1 MLKVVLIEEDIA
13 MQALIAEW
21 LTQAGYGVEAPRG
34 GAATPQAGVA
44 LVIASAL
51 LVGLV
56 ALGVL
61 LWALSSGQYDDLQ
74 GDAERILM
82 DEEP

>member
-1 MLKVVLIEEDIA
+1 MSGI
-13 MQALIAEW
+13 
-21 LTQAGYGVEAPRG
+21 
-34 GAATPQAGVA
+34 A

-51 LVGLV
+51 LVGLI

-61 LWALSSGQYDDLQ
+61 LWALASGQYDDPQ

-82 DEEP
+82 DDEP